1 MQKWKPNYVLL
12 NNHFQVLII
21 FFAKADTDT
30 DTKGVLGNTIAF
42 VSQIFSITLLWYT
55 TSHDKHLLHNVSV

>member
-1 MQKWKPNYVLL
+1 MKTELRLTQQSFPSVD
-12 NNHFQVLII
+12 

>member
-12 NNHFQVLII
+12 NNHLQVLIL

-42 VSQIFSITLLWYT
+42 VSQIFFNYVALVYNQSW
-55 TSHDKHLLHNVSV
+55 